1 MRPIGLLLFAAPWVA
16 VACRDEVQ
24 IQPDSSM
31 LDAASDVQL
40 DASAEA
46 NGDADAA
53 PPPVRT
59 MLVGTIVTPDT
70 VIDGEVL
77 VEGDTIVCV
86 AAGSACDSDPSATGA
101 TVVQTNG
108 VIAPGLIDTH
118 NHILFDIFDN
128 DDWMPSQVYTNHDQ
142 WTTEAKYGAMLDV
155 KQCLANDSQGK
166 PAWCANTPYGNAQG
180 SLRCEMDKWGE
191 LKGLIAGTTSIV
203 GLPGTSSACFGS
215 LARSVDV
222 SQNGLGQDK
231 VRTSATFPPSTSTA
245 DTICANFASGTVD
258 AFLVHCGEGTDAKSL
273 GEFAKLG
280 TISTTPN
287 CLYAPQTTIT
297 HGLAFTANEFQ
308 TMATAGM
315 KLTWSPASNVAL
327 YGATA
332 NIPAALDAGVTIA
345 LAPDWSMGGSQN
357 LLDEMRFANAWDD
370 AHFNNRLAAKDLVTM
385 ATSNAASAV
394 GLSSRIGQIK
404 PGYLADLIVVSGA
417 TATPYD
423 TIVAATPGEIRLV
436 MVGGGVLYGD
446 VDLQSLAP
454 ANPGCEAFSAC
465 GKTKFLCVATAAT
478 TDKLNQTYAQI
489 QSTLEQ
495 ALQVADQQT
504 TGDGW
509 NFAPLTPLVKCP

>member
-1 MRPIGLLLFAAPWVA
+1 MGTVLRFTFAEGA
-16 VACRDEVQ
+16 
-24 IQPDSSM
+24 
-31 LDAASDVQL
+31 DVR
-40 DASAEA
+40 A
-46 NGDADAA
+46 
-53 PPPVRT
+53 
-59 MLVGTIVTPDT
+59 
-70 VIDGEVL
+70 
-77 VEGDTIVCV
+77 VEGDMAMAIFAAECVYGRPRARMETSYLVDESGRACVVDICGEAGEV
-86 AAGSACDSDPSATGA
+86 AARG
-101 TVVQTNG
+101 
-108 VIAPGLIDTH
+108 
-118 NHILFDIFDN
+118 
-128 DDWMPSQVYTNHDQ
+128 
-142 WTTEAKYGAMLDV
+142 
-155 KQCLANDSQGK
+155 
-166 PAWCANTPYGNAQG
+166 
-180 SLRCEMDKWGE
+180 
-191 LKGLIAGTTSIV
+191 
-203 GLPGTSSACFGS
+203 
-215 LARSVDV
+215 
-222 SQNGLGQDK
+222 
-231 VRTSATFPPSTSTA
+231 RTW
-245 DTICANFASGTVD
+245 
-258 AFLVHCGEGTDAKSL
+258 
-273 GEFAKLG
+273 
-280 TISTTPN
+280 
-287 CLYAPQTTIT
+287 
-297 HGLAFTANEFQ
+297 FQ

-327 YGATA
+327 YGTTA